1 MKNIWPG
8 QCRVEMYGSCA
19 TQLDLPSSDLDL
31 VVCGLDDPANQ
42 PTAPPPPPSVDNMH
56 QSSCGSFHED
66 EMVKESMLP
75 PPVQVNHSDSS
86 PDRLE
91 RSMTGPVMDPSTPD
105 HTYNRSMSDP
115 GSAEMIY
122 SASHDNVDMSGNF
135 SPAAEALSPATEY
148 QATSLNV
155 SGEMSYAPP
164 PESAYP
170 LESYPGSP
178 HDAFQS
184 NMTSPEG
191 YQGTPDGYQGTLPP
205 ENYHGDQ
212 EDYQSNA
219 PETPYQGNYGPEYSS
234 AGQQEFYYDSYSYGP
249 QLSLNA
255 QRVLRLASELESQP
269 WAVQVKA
276 IPTATVPVVKMLAD
290 PSRLPGLSGSNDAWL
305 MHAAQAGS
313 TPPLS
318 AEEVPSAIQQWR
330 GADIMNGLQ
339 PVDITFEG
347 PEHGGI
353 GSTTYSA
360 KLVRD
365 ACEETGLEPESTPV
379 VQVASVLK
387 ELLAQRRL
395 NEPFSGGLSSYGLL
409 LLLLAVLKDRTI
421 IQEETKKMEQQRQEV
436 TGVDNDASLQRG
448 EEPPG
453 EEDAPPKTATAPPAS
468 PGVDSSDN
476 SKSTAPS
483 AYSKPTVSSSW
494 ASIAKHSKATTRT
507 DSLSSVTKSTAGDT
521 VKTGTHQGESLQQK
535 DRIGK
540 KKKSKSQLKSES
552 GTKGAYPEKKTLST
566 QGNGP
571 VPSVVTPSSTET
583 ASKLAPVPQGSND
596 VLEVLCSG
604 ELTSGKLL
612 MHFFLF
618 YGQHFDSQATL
629 IDVKGTHHPKYGDLD
644 KTKLTP
650 FIARPPGG
658 KIDPVTGMFSVDPI
672 VVYDPL
678 EGAEDHNVSKRC
690 YCWNNVRWV
699 FAQCYMTVS
708 SAVEASGDSTEKTK
722 HSKRTKS
729 DDESMSKGDFGK
741 GDKEILE
748 LFLSF

>member
-1 MKNIWPG
+1 
-8 QCRVEMYGSCA
+8 MYGSCA

-56 QSSCGSFHED
+56 QLSCGSFHEG
-66 EMVKESMLP
+66 EMVKDAMLP
-75 PPVQVNHSDSS
+75 PQVQANHSDSS
-86 PDRLE
+86 PERLE

-105 HTYNRSMSDP
+105 HTYNRSISDP
-115 GSAEMIY
+115 GSAEY
-122 SASHDNVDMSGNF
+122 STGHGNVDISSSF
-135 SPAAEALSPATEY
+135 SAVEALSPASEY

-164 PESAYP
+164 EGAYP
-170 LESYPGSP
+170 LESYQGSP

-184 NMTSPEG
+184 NMTSPER

-205 ENYHGDQ
+205 ETYHSDH

-219 PETPYQGNYGPEYSS
+219 PETPFRGNYRPEFSNAS
-234 AGQQEFYYDSYSYGP
+234 QQEFYYDSYSYGP

-290 PSRLPGLSGSNDAWL
+290 PSRLPGLSGSSDAWL
-305 MHAAQAGS
+305 MHAAQAGN

-360 KLVRD
+360 KLVRE

-409 LLLLAVLKDRTI
+409 LLLLAVLKDRAI

-436 TGVDNDASLQRG
+436 TCVDNDASLQRG
-448 EEPPG
+448 EEPSG
-453 EEDAPPKTATAPPAS
+453 ENDAPSKTATAPPAS
-468 PGVDSSDN
+468 PGVDSSEN

-494 ASIAKHSKATTRT
+494 ASIAKNSKATART

-535 DRIGK
+535 DKIGK
-540 KKKSKSQLKSES
+540 KKKSKSQSKSES
-552 GTKGAYPEKKTLST
+552 GTKCAHPEKKTLSA
-566 QGNGP
+566 QDNDA
-571 VPSVVTPSSTET
+571 VPSVVTPSTEA

-644 KTKLTP
+644 KIRLTP

-678 EGAEDHNVSKRC
+678 EGAEEHNVSKRC
-690 YCWNNVRWV
+690 YCWNNVRLL

-722 HSKRTKS
+722 HNKRTKG
-729 DDESMSKGDFGK
+729 DDDSISKGHFGK